1 MHSIIY
7 AFHYL
12 CIPLY
17 VVYMWCGWGNPR
29 PSEKR
34 FQTAFVCHAYD
45 YALLGKAN
53 RTYAGMNVES
63 EAMPSE
69 KVSDGFLCAMR
80 TITLC

>member
-1 MHSIIY
+1 MPQRGGRVKGV
-7 AFHYL
+7 YL
-12 CIPLY
+12 SLKK
-17 VVYMWCGWGNPR
+17 G
-29 PSEKR
+29 

>member
-1 MHSIIY
+1 MRTITLCLGKANRTY
-7 AFHYL
+7 AGL
-12 CIPLY
+12 N
-17 VVYMWCGWGNPR
+17 VENETM

-63 EAMPSE
+63 ETMPSE
-69 KVSDGFLCAMR
+69 KRFQTAFVFHAYDYALF
-80 TITLC
+80 

>member
-1 MHSIIY
+1 MPQRGGRVKGV
-7 AFHYL
+7 YL
-12 CIPLY
+12 SLK
-17 VVYMWCGWGNPR
+17 GRLKKG
-29 PSEKR
+29 